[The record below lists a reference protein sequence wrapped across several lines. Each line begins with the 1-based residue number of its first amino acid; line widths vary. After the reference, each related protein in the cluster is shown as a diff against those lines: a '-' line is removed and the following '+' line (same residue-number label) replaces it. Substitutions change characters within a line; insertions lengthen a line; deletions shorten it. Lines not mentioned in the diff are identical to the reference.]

1 MRFNQ
6 LKKNPNAIIR
16 KKLYKKGKCW
26 VVASSLAFASG
37 LMLLGASG
45 MSVQAD
51 AVGNSVTQGQ
61 TVMDSDT
68 STSNGNE
75 STGTQT
81 PAPAAAKNG
90 TSADDVNQKSVLNTQ
105 DKQQPQNVQGNPEP
119 VDNQNLA
126 TGNGNGGNTEQP
138 SGMTKPESLTVAEE
152 SAAGE
157 SQPQQVTGDSEIV
170 QYDPN
175 TGYTDTTN
183 WVKSGTQYNI
193 DDSQIPP
200 EIKKEGIYQQGM
212 DGTSPYFITNAKNLY
227 FLNGTLDAIY
237 TKTMLENSDFM
248 KAHVLNIDTSVA
260 TKKVYLPKDSSGLFS
275 EIGSSQMLDSKGH
288 VFFPE
293 YAPKMNLSKVDTS
306 YVTNMNSMFKDD
318 VLPSLDLGSFITKNV
333 TDMSSMFS
341 GTKASE
347 LNLSSFDTSLVTN
360 MSYMFSDSDLP
371 IPDLSNFDTH
381 KVTDM
386 SFMFTDVNSSNA
398 YSGLS
403 VPTLDLSSFNT
414 SSVTNMSSM
423 FARAV
428 FSALNLKSFD
438 TSKVTDMSYMF
449 SDAEVPLLDLS
460 SFNTSNVQT
469 MYSIFNGLNSL
480 INNGTYI
487 QSPGVLNV
495 SSFKGDGLTA
505 SNAIESMFMNA
516 RVKNINMPDFKADS
530 DTVTSANSMFNT
542 IMADTVSIPN
552 FDGSKIQDWG
562 SAFYGAHIK
571 KLDISTWNMLT
582 NSDIG
587 MFYQA
592 IINQITL
599 GPANKFP
606 EYTNLYFKDYSD
618 TDTDADSS
626 DQWVSIGKNGV
637 VDPSTS
643 FYARSGYKDDSG
655 NIHDSGNVH
664 DGIDHSYDGSGK
676 VGVKT
681 FVPMVGIIGKVT
693 LNAPTTVDGKA
704 GEDVVYP
711 DLYGK
716 IGVPIT
722 LDVPS
727 KEGYRADKKTIT
739 ATVTDKGITTD
750 DVINY
755 TKIPTGGGSGTSEN
769 IFISDRPQTSDAHR
783 ISIYPDQG
791 NVTLY
796 KQEGQKFVPITNRE
810 VEAGSDWY
818 FDKVANV
825 GSENSDMKY
834 YRVSTN
840 EWVRA
845 NQAYLYQP
853 NKVIIRTNAGAPKQL
868 IHAEGTLATSR
879 MLSPD
884 TDWYS
889 DLIGDLGE
897 SQYYRV
903 ATNEFVKKSDVTVI
917 KNA

>member
-51 AVGNSVTQGQ
+51 EVSDNTPQDQAATGVDGTATPNNSDSASVVTGG
-61 TVMDSDT
+61 MKSGDPNDSGDVVPQIAEPEKPLEHPQMT
-68 STSNGNE
+68 G
-75 STGTQT
+75 TGTQT
-81 PAPAAAKNG
+81 SSEPSNG
-90 TSADDVNQKSVLNTQ
+90 DSTAGTI
-105 DKQQPQNVQGNPEP
+105 QQ
-119 VDNQNLA
+119 
-126 TGNGNGGNTEQP
+126 TGNGIA
-138 SGMTKPESLTVAEE
+138 S
-152 SAAGE
+152 
-157 SQPQQVTGDSEIV
+157 TGDSTANETQKTQDTTYV
-170 QYDPN
+170 NYDPN
-175 TGYTDTTN
+175 VSEYTDTSN
-183 WVKSGTQYNI
+183 WDSSHSKDTI
-193 DDSQIPP
+193 ADDQIPDT
-200 EIKKEGIYQQGM
+200 IMREGISQRGM
-212 DGTSPYFITNAKNLY
+212 DGTSPYFITKAKNLY
-227 FLNGTLDAIY
+227 FLNGTLNAKY
-237 TKTMLENSDFM
+237 TDTLLSNTDFM
-248 KAHVLNIDTSVA
+248 RNNVLNIDTSLA
-260 TKKVYLPKDSSGLFS
+260 KKVYLPAISDNIFS
-275 EIGSSQMLDSKGH
+275 QIGASQMGIPTSK
-288 VFFPE
+288 FYSPE
-293 YAPKMNLSKVDTS
+293 YAPTMNFSNIDTNH
-306 YVTNMNSMFKDD
+306 VTSMAWMFNND
-318 VLPSLDLGSFITKNV
+318 VLPSLDLSNFNTSKVMNMSHMFDSITV
-333 TDMSSMFS
+333 PS
-341 GTKASE
+341 
-347 LNLSSFDTSLVTN
+347 LNLSGFDTSAVTN
-360 MSYMFSDSDLP
+360 MSHMFYYLNFPNANAGLP
-371 IPDLSNFDTH
+371 APSLDLSNF
-381 KVTDM
+381 
-386 SFMFTDVNSSNA
+386 N
-398 YSGLS
+398 
-403 VPTLDLSSFNT
+403 
-414 SSVTNMSSM
+414 
-423 FARAV
+423 
-428 FSALNLKSFD
+428 

-449 SDAEVPLLDLS
+449 NYAVFSSLNLKSFDTSNVTDMSYMFSNAAFPSLDLS
-460 SFNTSNVQT
+460 NFNTSKVKT
-469 MYSIFNGLNSL
+469 MKDMFDELNSV
-480 INNGTYI
+480 IYFSEKDNKNMYTY
-487 QSPGVLNV
+487 SPAILNI
-495 SSFKGDGLTA
+495 SSITGDGL
-505 SNAIESMFMNA
+505 SDPDAIDSMFSSA
-516 RVKNINMPDFKADS
+516 RVKNVNMPNFKVDS
-530 DTVTSANSMFNT
+530 DTVTSASSVFDGIT
-542 IMADTVSIPN
+542 ADTVSIPK
-552 FDGSKIQDWG
+552 FDGSKIQNWSLVFED
-562 SAFYGAHIK
+562 AHIN
-571 KLDISTWNMLT
+571 KLDISNWNMST
-582 NSDIG
+582 NSDNG
-587 MFYQA
+587 MFYGA
-592 IINQITL
+592 LIKQITL

-606 EYTNLYFKDYSD
+606 AYTNLSFRDNGDGD
-618 TDTDADSS
+618 TTPDAS
-626 DQWVSIGKNGV
+626 DQWIGISENGV
-637 VDPSTS
+637 VDSPETVLS
-643 FYARSGYKDDSG
+643 FYAGPTEE
-655 NIHDSGNVH
+655 NN
-664 DGIDHSYDGSGK
+664 GINKYYDGSGK

-693 LNAPTTVDGKA
+693 LKAPTTVDGKA

-722 LDVPS
+722 LDVPA

-755 TKIPTGGGSGTSEN
+755 TKIPTGGGGGTSEN

-818 FDKVANV
+818 FDKEANV

-884 TDWYS
+884 TEWYS

>member
-1 MRFNQ
+1 MSSPGRRLMRFNQ

-37 LMLLGASG
+37 LILLGASG

-51 AVGNSVTQGQ
+51 AVGNNVIQGQ
-61 TVMDSDT
+61 TTSDLNKSVSVDGTDSTDSNSFSSVANESKNENPSNTDKTVQEIPSSAEKRVQTPTAGASNGISDVTSNNDSDATQQSGSET
-68 STSNGNE
+68 SSSGTPVSNSQ
-75 STGTQT
+75 STQGLTY
-81 PAPAAAKNG
+81 
-90 TSADDVNQKSVLNTQ
+90 VN
-105 DKQQPQNVQGNPEP
+105 
-119 VDNQNLA
+119 
-126 TGNGNGGNTEQP
+126 
-138 SGMTKPESLTVAEE
+138 
-152 SAAGE
+152 
-157 SQPQQVTGDSEIV
+157 
-170 QYDPN
+170 YDPN
-175 TGYTDTTN
+175 SSVYTDTSN
-183 WVKSGTQYNI
+183 WKQSGSKYTIADN
-193 DDSQIPP
+193 QIPDQ
-200 EIKKEGIYQQGM
+200 IIKEGISQRGM
-212 DGTSPYFITNAKNLY
+212 DGTSPYFITKAKNLY
-227 FLNGTLDAIY
+227 FLNGTLDDNFTHQLITYGPDAY
-237 TKTMLENSDFM
+237 NPDSTTPVQDLVDYDFM
-248 KAHVLNIDTSVA
+248 RNNVLNIDTSLA
-260 TKKVYLPKDSSGLFS
+260 TKGVYLPENSSNMFS
-275 EIGSSQMLDSKGH
+275 QLGAQEGFGK
-288 VFFPE
+288 PE
-293 YAPKMNLSKVDTS
+293 YAPTLNFPNINTSHVKNMDGMFSNDNISSLDLSHFDTS
-306 YVTNMNSMFKDD
+306 NVTNMDAMF
-318 VLPSLDLGSFITKNV
+318 LGSSISNLDLSKFNTSNV
-333 TDMSSMFS
+333 Q
-341 GTKASE
+341 
-347 LNLSSFDTSLVTN
+347 N
-360 MSYMFSDSDLP
+360 MSYMFSQMNYSNATSGLP
-371 IPDLSNFDTH
+371 ITQLDLSNF
-381 KVTDM
+381 
-386 SFMFTDVNSSNA
+386 
-398 YSGLS
+398 
-403 VPTLDLSSFNT
+403 NT
-414 SSVTNMSSM
+414 KQVTNMSHM
-423 FARAV
+423 FDYSV
-428 FSALNLKSFD
+428 FSSLNLNSFD
-438 TSKVTDMSYMF
+438 TSQVTDMSYMF
-449 SDAEVPLLDLS
+449 SNAQVPSLDLS
-460 SFNTSNVQT
+460 NFNTSKVQT
-469 MYSIFNGLNSL
+469 MNAMFEELNTV
-480 INNGTYI
+480 IDGNTNTYM
-487 QSPGVLNV
+487 QSPGILNV
-495 SSFKGDGLTA
+495 SSFKGDGLTV

-516 RVKNINMPDFKADS
+516 RVKNINMPDFKVDS
-530 DTVTSANSMFNT
+530 DTVTSASSVFNT
-542 IMADTVSIPN
+542 TTADTVSIPN
-552 FDGSKIQDWG
+552 FDGSKIQNWD
-562 SAFYGAHIK
+562 STFSGAHIK
-571 KLDISTWNMLT
+571 KLDISTWNMQT
-582 NSDIG
+582 NSDIW

-606 EYTNLYFKDYSD
+606 SYMNLSFRDNGDGD
-618 TDTDADSS
+618 TTPDSS
-626 DQWVSIGKNGV
+626 DQWISINENGI
-637 VDPSTS
+637 VDSPETALS
-643 FYARSGYKDDSG
+643 FYAAPRDDQNTG
-655 NIHDSGNVH
+655 NK
-664 DGIDHSYDGSGK
+664 GINQYYDGSGK

-693 LNAPTTVDGKA
+693 LNAPTTVDGKS

-722 LDVPS
+722 LDVPA

-755 TKIPTGGGSGTSEN
+755 TKIPTGGGGGTSEN
-769 IFISDRPQTSDAHR
+769 IFISDRPQTSSYQR
-783 ISIYPDQG
+783 IATYPDQG

-796 KQEGQKFVPITNRE
+796 KQEGQKFVPITDR
-810 VEAGSDWY
+810 VLSPDSGWY